1 MKRREAK
8 SKGEKVRYSHLN
20 SEFQRIAR
28 RDTHSSI
35 LAWRIPWTEEPG
47 ELPSMDLQES
57 DMTEGLMLPLSAEE
71 LGRPGSSETSQFLS
85 PKHGVRCPSCLD
97 CQSSLQIHISS
108 EGLGSQQG
116 SPLPPALLP
125 THSCHAGLHI
135 QAPV

>member
-1 MKRREAK
+1 M
-8 SKGEKVRYSHLN
+8 
-20 SEFQRIAR
+20 
-28 RDTHSSI
+28 DTHSSI

-125 THSCHAGLHI
+125 THSCPAGLHI